1 MIFKDLADNRR
12 AFRSLKQVD
21 ITPELIENAA
31 RVAQLAPSCMNNQPW
46 RFVFVYD
53 KGVLTELQNNCLT
66 RGNAWG
72 KASSLIIAVFSKIDL
87 DCVIKDR
94 QYYLF
99 ATGMATAYLILHLTD
114 IGLVAH
120 PIAGYDPEKTK
131 ELLNIPDEYQLIT
144 LVIVGKKSNTI
155 PDFFK
160 DHQKKS
166 EVERPK
172 RKNLDE
178 FVFMNKYSE

>member
-1 MIFKDLADNRR
+1 MFKDLAEKRR

-21 ITPELIENAA
+21 ITPELIQKAA
-31 RVAQLAPSCMNNQPW
+31 RIAQLAPSCMNNQPW

-53 KGVLTELQNNCLT
+53 KDVLTELQNNCLT

-72 KASSLIIAVFSKIDL
+72 KASSLIIAVFSKVDL
-87 DCVIKDR
+87 DCMIKDR

-99 ATGMATAYLILHLTD
+99 DTGMATAYLILQLTD

-166 EVERPK
+166 EIKRPK

-178 FVFMNKYSE
+178 FVFMNKFSG

>member
-1 MIFKDLADNRR
+1 MMFKDLAEKRR

-21 ITPELIENAA
+21 ITPELIEKAA
-31 RVAQLAPSCMNNQPW
+31 SVAQLAPSCMNNQPW

-72 KASSLIIAVFSKIDL
+72 KASSLIIAVFSKTDL
-87 DCVIKDR
+87 DCMIKDR

-99 ATGMATAYLILHLTD
+99 DTGMATAYLILHLTD

-131 ELLNIPDEYQLIT
+131 ELLNIPEEYQLIT
-144 LVIVGKKSNTI
+144 LVIVGKKSNAI
-155 PDFFK
+155 PDFFR

-178 FVFMNKYSE
+178 FVFMNRYSE